1 MTLSKSVLK
10 NDRLALARLLTQVEN
25 DTPDGRAALA
35 ELFPHTGKAHLLGVT
50 GAPGTGKSSLV
61 NQLALH
67 FRGEGKRVAILAV
80 DPSSPFTGG
89 AVLGDRVRMRD
100 LAGDAGVFIR
110 SMATRGSLGGLAQAT
125 AAMAQVFDAA
135 GFDVV
140 IIETVGA
147 GQSEV
152 DIARL
157 AHTTIVVEAPG
168 MGDDI
173 QAIKAGILEIADVL
187 VVNKADRPGVE
198 NTERALRSMLELAH
212 PTRRVFLH
220 HGRVETLHCNV
231 STGNV
236 STGNVS
242 TGNVSTGNV
251 STGNVSTGNVS
262 TGNVSTG
269 NVSTGNV
276 STGNVSTGNVSTGN
290 VSTGNVSTG
299 NVSTGNVS
307 TGNVSTGNVSTGNVS
322 TTTTETK
329 MWIPPIQ
336 RTVATEGTGIA
347 ELAAAI
353 AKHAEHLRLSGDWA
367 VRERA
372 RLESEM
378 EALLL
383 EALLARFRAE
393 VPNGNF
399 ESALQKVY
407 ERSLSPWEAAQMLV
421 NGRRK

>member
-1 MTLSKSVLK
+1 MRVACSVFRVYLFTCLPVYLSTCVPVYLFTCLPVYLYTFPDETMTLSKSVLK

-251 STGNVSTGNVS
+251 ST
-262 TGNVSTG
+262 
-269 NVSTGNV
+269 
-276 STGNVSTGNVSTGN
+276 
-290 VSTGNVSTG
+290 
-299 NVSTGNVS
+299 
-307 TGNVSTGNVSTGNVS
+307 
-322 TTTTETK
+322 TTTETK

-372 RLESEM
+372 RLGSEM

-383 EALLARFRAE
+383 EALVTRFRAE
-393 VPNGNF
+393 IPNGNF

>member
-10 NDRLALARLLTQVEN
+10 GDRLALARLLTQVEN
-25 DTPDGRAALA
+25 DTKDGRSALA
-35 ELFPHTGKAHLLGVT
+35 ELFPHTGKAHLIGVT

-67 FRGEGKRVAILAV
+67 FRREGKRVAILAV

-100 LAGDAGVFIR
+100 LSGDAGVFIR
-110 SMATRGSLGGLAQAT
+110 SMASRGSLGGLAQST

-135 GFDVV
+135 GFEIVM
-140 IIETVGA
+140 IETVGA

-168 MGDDI
+168 LGDDI

-187 VVNKADRPGVE
+187 AVNKADRPGVE
-198 NTERALRSMLELAH
+198 NTERALKSMLELAH
-212 PTRRVFLH
+212 PMKHIFLH
-220 HGRVETLHCNV
+220 HGQELSVDATVNMDA
-231 STGNV
+231 S
-236 STGNVS
+236 
-242 TGNVSTGNV
+242 
-251 STGNVSTGNVS
+251 
-262 TGNVSTG
+262 
-269 NVSTGNV
+269 
-276 STGNVSTGNVSTGN
+276 
-290 VSTGNVSTG
+290 
-299 NVSTGNVS
+299 
-307 TGNVSTGNVSTGNVS
+307 
-322 TTTTETK
+322 
-329 MWIPPIQ
+329 MWIPPVQ

-347 ELAAAI
+347 ELAAHI
-353 AKHAEHLRLSGDWA
+353 ARHAAHLRVSGDWA
-367 VRERA
+367 IRERA

-383 EALLARFRAE
+383 EALMTRFRTE
-393 VPNGNF
+393 VPNGKF

-407 ERSLSPWEAAQMLV
+407 GRSLSPWEAVQILV
-421 NGRRK
+421 NIPHPHPALKGKGEHKEEQ